1 MISAVQH
8 LAPSEGRLF
17 IYCLSNAPNLRCLA
31 EWSTSEFLLTKTARR
46 VARSNPALF
55 PSFCCVFNKRAT
67 ARITMNSLTVT
78 ISLRDDG
85 VVQLVKWV
93 TTTDYGTINNQ
104 PSEPLRL

>member
-1 MISAVQH
+1 
-8 LAPSEGRLF
+8 
-17 IYCLSNAPNLRCLA
+17 
-31 EWSTSEFLLTKTARR
+31 
-46 VARSNPALF
+46 
-55 PSFCCVFNKRAT
+55 
-67 ARITMNSLTVT
+67 MNSLTVT